1 MTVLSPEALQVD
13 LRRMI
18 AETGPLPLATVMA
31 AAARTYY
38 AQGRA
43 FGADGDFIT
52 APEISQVFG
61 ELIGLWLAVVWQQ
74 MGQPAPL
81 RLVEFGPGR
90 GVLMA
95 DALRAAGRVPGFLAS
110 VDLHLIEQSRSLR
123 DEQKTR
129 LTGISGLSGCTWH
142 DDLSTVPEG
151 PALMVGNE
159 FIDALPIEQYV
170 HDGSVWRQRCVDW
183 SEAEQ
188 AFGFV
193 PGAEVDPV
201 QVAALG
207 PAFADPAPGQLA
219 EVCLAG
225 QQVAA
230 ALAAR
235 LAAQGGAALLI
246 DYGYA
251 DSAPGDTLQA
261 LRHHQPVPALQ
272 TPGAVDITAHVD
284 FARLATAAEAAGAKA
299 WGPMTQGRFL
309 AALGAEQRA
318 RILMRTATPQQ
329 AVQIS
334 SGVHRLIHPMKM
346 GTLFKV
352 LVLADPALP
361 CPPGFEALA

>member
-1 MTVLSPEALQVD
+1 MTDLSPDALQAG
-13 LRRMI
+13 LRQQI
-18 AETGPLPLATVMA
+18 AADGPLPLGTVMA

-43 FGADGDFIT
+43 FGAEGDFIT

-74 MGQPAPL
+74 MGQPKTV

-95 DALRAAGRVPGFLAS
+95 DALRAVSRVPGFLAA
-110 VDLHLIEQSRSLR
+110 VDLHLVEQSSALR
-123 DEQKTR
+123 QAQRDR
-129 LTGISGLSGCTWH
+129 LAAVPVTPVWH
-142 DDLSTVPEG
+142 DDLSTLPPG

-159 FIDALPIEQYV
+159 FMDALPIEQLEF
-170 HDGSVWRQRCVDW
+170 DGRVWRLRCVDW
-183 SEAEQ
+183 SQAEQ
-188 AFGFV
+188 AFILT
-193 PGAEVDPV
+193 PGPQADPV

-207 PAFADPAPGQLA
+207 PVFADPVPGMIA
-219 EVCLAG
+219 ELCPAG

-230 ALAAR
+230 ALGAR

-261 LRHHQPVPALQ
+261 LRHHRPVPALQ

-284 FARLATAAEAAGAKA
+284 FARLAAAAEVAGAKA
-299 WGPMTQGRFL
+299 WGPLTQGRFL

-334 SGVHRLIHPMKM
+334 SGVHRLIHPGKM